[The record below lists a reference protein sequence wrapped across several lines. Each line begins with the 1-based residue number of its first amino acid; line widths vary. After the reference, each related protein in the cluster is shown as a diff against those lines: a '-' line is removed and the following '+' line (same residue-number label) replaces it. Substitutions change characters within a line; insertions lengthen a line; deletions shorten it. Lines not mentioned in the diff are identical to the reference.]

1 MMYRV
6 MDFLLDIAPRIV
18 TFPGDM
24 EKLANDFKQVRK
36 TPLSISTAKM
46 VLI

>member
-6 MDFLLDIAPRIV
+6 MYFLLDIAPRIV

-24 EKLANDFKQVRK
+24 EKLAHDFKQVRK
-36 TPLSISTAKM
+36 TPLTISTARR